1 MPRVVAPGSPESGV
15 AGVQSPRTVLGP
27 ETVAPAGDTGD
38 EVLSESS
45 VARTWIAVA
54 L

>member
-1 MPRVVAPGSPESGV
+1 MAEASPESGV
-15 AGVQSPRTVLGP
+15 PGVQSPKTVLAP
-27 ETVAPAGDTGD
+27 ETVRPAGDTGA

-54 L
+54 P